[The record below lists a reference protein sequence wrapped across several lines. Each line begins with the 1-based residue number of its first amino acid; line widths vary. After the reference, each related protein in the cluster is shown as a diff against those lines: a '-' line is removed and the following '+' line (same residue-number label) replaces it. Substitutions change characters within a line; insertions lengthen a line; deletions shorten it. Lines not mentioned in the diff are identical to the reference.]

1 MGSRIVADPHV
12 LTGLIAKRAA
22 LVGQIEHTQDQLRQ
36 LVIDL
41 DHIDATIH
49 IFDPSI
55 ELEDIKA
62 RPVPAPHHAFR
73 GQVTRIVLTT
83 LRNAKK
89 PLTTQDIA
97 QRVMAERGLDTANVR
112 LLKTMTKQAGAC
124 LRNLQKQGA
133 VTRQLR
139 PGQFVLWETVRV
151 QSMPSSSS

>member
-1 MGSRIVADPHV
+1 MADPHV
-12 LTGLIAKRAA
+12 LTGLMAKRAEIA
-22 LVGQIEHTQDQLRQ
+22 GRIEHLQDQLRQ

-41 DHIDATIH
+41 DHIDASIH

-62 RPVPAPHHAFR
+62 RPVPAPYHAFR

-83 LRNAKK
+83 LKNAKK

-112 LLKTMTKQAGAC
+112 LLKTMTKRAGAC
-124 LRNLQKQGA
+124 LRNLQQQGA
-133 VTRQLR
+133 VTRQPG
-139 PGQFVLWETVRV
+139 PGQFMLWEIMR
-151 QSMPSSSS
+151 